1 MASFLSLPSLYSGCC
16 PPKWVSS
23 EAACYYVD
31 NTRFR
36 KMSDARNKCKQMEGD
51 IAIIRSAHENQF
63 IFDLV
68 KKTAGLPG
76 WGAWIGL
83 QRTADG
89 SFKWVD
95 GTPLDYDAW
104 NSGEPNDNGGRED
117 CVAMY
122 WNVGGKWNDAPCDWE
137 VTPGVVCKMEMPR

>member
-1 MASFLSLPSLYSGCC
+1 MALFLSLTSLYSGRC
-16 PPKWVSS
+16 PPNWVSG
-23 EAACYYVD
+23 EVACYYVD

-36 KMSDARNKCKQMEGD
+36 RMSDARNKCKQMGGD
-51 IAIIRSAHENQF
+51 IAIIRSGHENQF

-68 KKTAGLPG
+68 NETPGLPV

-83 QRTADG
+83 TRTADR

-95 GTPLDYDAW
+95 GTPIGYNGW
-104 NSGEPNDNGGRED
+104 NSGEPNDTGGRED

-122 WNVGGKWNDAPCDWE
+122 RDIGGKWNDAPCDWE
-137 VTPGVVCKMEMPR
+137 VTPGVVCKMPMPR